1 MSKLI
6 DIKEIMR
13 VIPHRYPFL
22 LIDRIIS
29 HVPGEKLVAL
39 KNVTINEEFF
49 QGHFPG
55 EPVMPGVL
63 IIEAMAQA
71 AAYFAMQSLPAEKR
85 KGAICYLAKLDNVR
99 FKEPVVP
106 GDSLH
111 LHVEQERMKS
121 SLCKM
126 VGHAQVGDKVVA
138 EANLTAILK

>member
-1 MSKLI
+1 MSELI
-6 DIKEIMR
+6 DIEEIMR

-22 LIDRIIS
+22 LIDKIIS
-29 HVPGEKLVAL
+29 YIPEKKIVAL
-39 KNVTINEEFF
+39 KNETINEGFF

-55 EPVMPGVL
+55 KPVMPGVL

-71 AAYFAMQSLPAEKR
+71 AAYFAMQSLPEEKR

-111 LHVEQERMKS
+111 LHIRQKQMRFN
-121 SLCKM
+121 LCKM
-126 VGHAQVGDKVVA
+126 GGQATMGCKVVA